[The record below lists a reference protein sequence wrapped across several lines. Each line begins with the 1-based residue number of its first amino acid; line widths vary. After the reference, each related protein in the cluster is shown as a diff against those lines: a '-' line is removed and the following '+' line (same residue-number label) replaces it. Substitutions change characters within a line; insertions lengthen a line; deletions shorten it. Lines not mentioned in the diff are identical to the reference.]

1 MSLISKA
8 FFLHFKSLVQAGVLS
23 CHGPSE
29 EDFMSTTAEKHYSTA
44 TLLKRFSPYL
54 MKYRKLLF
62 FDLFCAALT
71 TLCDIVLPRIM
82 STLTN
87 TAMYSPAEL
96 TVELVLKLA
105 FVYTILRLIDAA
117 AYYYMSSR
125 GHIMGVYIETDM
137 RTDAFDHLERLS
149 DSYYANTKI
158 GQVMG
163 RITSDLFD
171 VTEFAHHCP
180 EEFFIAGIKILVS
193 FIILCQ
199 SSVVLTLIIFSC
211 IPFLIY
217 ASIKLNR
224 RFRRATKKQRVQIGE
239 LNAQVEDSL
248 LGEKVV
254 KAFAAEDMEI
264 AKFARDNQKFKAIK
278 TERYY
283 AMANYSMSTRLF
295 DGLMYVATIIAG
307 GLFLVN
313 GLINAGE
320 LVAYILYVTTMIA
333 TIRRIVEFAEQF
345 QSGITGIE
353 RFFEIMDTPIDI
365 KDAPDA
371 KELEIR
377 EGRITFDHVTF
388 EYPDDH
394 NRVLH
399 DLCLDIRPGE
409 NLALVGESGGGK
421 TTLASL
427 IPRFYDTTAGSVLI
441 DGQNVKDVTLKS
453 LRSAIGIVQQDVYL
467 FSGTVLEN
475 IAYGKPGASR
485 EEIVHAAKLA
495 GADTFINELPD
506 GYDSYVGER
515 GVKLSG
521 GQKQRISIARVFLK
535 NPPVLLLDEA
545 TSALDNESEILIE
558 KSLADLSVGRTTLT
572 IAHRLTT
579 IRNADRI
586 IVLGKNGIEEEGNH
600 EALLAKKGIYWR
612 LWNGVMRE
620 A

>member
-1 MSLISKA
+1 
-8 FFLHFKSLVQAGVLS
+8 
-23 CHGPSE
+23 
-29 EDFMSTTAEKHYSTA
+29 MSTTVEKHYKTGE
-44 TLLKRFSPYL
+44 LLKRFAPYL
-54 MKYRKLLF
+54 MKYKKLLA

-87 TAMYSPAEL
+87 TAMDSPAEL
-96 TVELVLKLA
+96 TVELVLRLA
-105 FVYTILRLIDAA
+105 FIYAILRLIDAA
-117 AYYYMSSR
+117 AYYYMSSQ
-125 GHIMGVYIETDM
+125 GHIMGVHIETDM

-199 SSVVLTLIIFSC
+199 SSVLLTLIIFAC
-211 IPFLIY
+211 IPFMIY

-224 RFRRATKKQRVQIGE
+224 RFRRATKAQRVQIGE
-239 LNAQVEDSL
+239 INAQVEDSL

-254 KAFAAEDMEI
+254 KAFAAEEMEI
-264 AKFARDNQKFKAIK
+264 EKFARDNEKFKAIK

-295 DGLMYVATIIAG
+295 DGFMYVTTIVAG
-307 GLFLVN
+307 GLFLVH

-353 RFFEIMDTPIDI
+353 RFLEIMDTPIDI

-371 KELEIR
+371 RPLEIK
-377 EGRITFDHVTF
+377 EGRIQFDHVTF

-399 DLCLDIRPGE
+399 DLCLDIKPGE

-427 IPRFYDTTAGSVLI
+427 IPRFYDATGGAVLI

-475 IAYGKPGASR
+475 IAYGKPDATR
-485 EEIVHAAKLA
+485 EEIIHAAKLA
-495 GADTFINELPD
+495 GADSFISELPD

-515 GVKLSG
+515 VVKLSG

-579 IRNADRI
+579 IRHADRI
-586 IVLGKNGIEEEGNH
+586 IVMGKNGIEEEGNH
-600 EALLAKKGIYWR
+600 ESLLEKKGIYYR
-612 LWNGVMRE
+612 LWNGILAE
-620 A
+620 QAA